1 MKTRKFLSV
10 LLALA
15 MAITTMAVFAVSASA
30 ADLFE
35 STAVKS
41 GKTTSFMLKDMEE
54 LSDFKF
60 VATEAGTLKISL
72 RTDIEVTR
80 ILVFN
85 SNGTLQ
91 KPTKYKA
98 TSGEITWNEQDSK
111 ENMLRCKWQES
122 TKLFLGTATYKVNK
136 GKYYIRIQRGSRSS
150 FIGDYNC
157 EGAGNVKL
165 TATYPSDGGSDGS
178 SSGVSITNF
187 ALTMKV
193 GDTIQLD
200 ADLSAKSDDNVAW
213 KSDKT
218 SVAKVSATGK
228 ITAQAKGT
236 ATITATI
243 GGSSMKIKVK
253 VSG

>member
-15 MAITTMAVFAVSASA
+15 MAVTTMAVFAVGASA

-54 LSDFKF
+54 ISDFKF
-60 VATEAGTLKISL
+60 VASEAGTLKISL
-72 RTDIEVTR
+72 RTDIEITR
-80 ILVFN
+80 LMVFN

-98 TSGEITWNEQDSK
+98 TSGEMTWNEQDSK
-111 ENMLRCKWQES
+111 ENILRCRWQES
-122 TKLFLGTATYKVNK
+122 TKLFLGTATYKVSK
-136 GKYYIRIQRGSRSS
+136 GKYYIRVQRGKSGWG
-150 FIGDYNC
+150 FNVD
-157 EGAGNVKL
+157 GAGNVKL
-165 TATYPSDGGSDGS
+165 TASYPSDGGSDDS

-193 GDTIQLD
+193 GDTLQLD
-200 ADLSAKSDDNVAW
+200 ADLSAKTDDNVAW

-253 VSG
+253 VTG

>member
-1 MKTRKFLSV
+1 MKARKLLSV

-15 MAITTMAVFAVSASA
+15 MAVTTMAVFAVTASA

-35 STAVKS
+35 STAIKS
-41 GKTTSFMLKDMEE
+41 GKTTSFMLKDAEE

-60 VATEAGTLKISL
+60 VASEAGTLKISL

-85 SNGTLQ
+85 SNGTLL

-98 TSGEITWNEQDSK
+98 TSGEMTWNEHDSK
-111 ENMLRCKWQES
+111 ENVLRCKWQES
-122 TKLFLGTATYKVNK
+122 TKLYLGTATYKVNK
-136 GKYYIRIQRGSRSS
+136 GKYYIRVQRGSSY
-150 FIGDYNC
+150 FGLNVD
-157 EGAGNVKL
+157 GAGNVKL

-193 GDTIQLD
+193 GDTLQLD
-200 ADLSAKSDDNVAW
+200 ADLSAKTDDNVTW

-236 ATITATI
+236 ATITASI